1 MTKLSLVRH
10 GQTDWNLAKRI
21 QGSSDIP
28 LNDTGRAQARAVG
41 EAFRRRRWDAIF
53 SSPLGR
59 ARETAC
65 IIADGLGL
73 AEPGILPGLAERAY
87 GEVEGL
93 TGAQILARFP
103 DGAEVPGRESRD
115 QVADRSLAELRALA
129 EEHRGQS
136 LIVVSHGGVIASLV
150 RYVTHHALPK
160 PGDVIPNGSVHDF
173 VLRDGVLELDR
184 FNLRPEDYDLFTAA
198 VS

>member
-41 EAFRRRRWDAIF
+41 AAFRRSRWDGIF

-59 ARETAC
+59 ARETAS
-65 IIADGLGL
+65 IIAAEVGL
-73 AEPGILPGLAERAY
+73 AEPEILPGLAERAY

-93 TGAQILARFP
+93 TGAQILARYP

-115 QVADRSLAELRALA
+115 EVAGRSLTELLALA
-129 EEHRGQS
+129 QEHRGQS

-150 RYVTHHALPK
+150 RFVTQHALPK

-173 VLRDGVLELDR
+173 VLRDGALELDR